1 MANFDRDF
9 LAHHGVLGQK
19 WGVRRARSTSS
30 KPSRSEKRKAKKAE
44 ARFNEAKKKYVK
56 EAQAASNNREKQWAK
71 TYRHRDKMTD
81 AELRAA
87 VSRLQLENQMA
98 QQVNTAASLHPPVKQ
113 QSFIDKHRNT
123 IVGTSKVTE
132 LIASNL
138 KFDPKSDDGK
148 KNAETA
154 KKVANVAKGVQKMLK
169 KDEQKK

>member
-1 MANFDRDF
+1 MENFDRDF

-19 WGVRRARSTSS
+19 WGVRRSRPSS
-30 KPSRSEKRKAKKAE
+30 IGPSRSEKRKTKKQE

-81 AELRAA
+81 VELRAA
-87 VSRLQLENQMA
+87 VNRLQLENQMA
-98 QQVNTAASLHPPVKQ
+98 QQVSIAAALNTPPKRK
-113 QSFIDKHRNT
+113 SFIDKHRNT

-154 KKVANVAKGVQKMLK
+154 KKVANVAKGVQNMLK